1 MYLKKQKKRQTKMT
15 VVDIPLVIMKS
26 TAAFTLVIMF
36 YFYKIFGKAPNFF
49 EVFSLIFNFSGMIY
63 IAYGMSIQNIRLY
76 SGGLLLVAV
85 SYGICVSY
93 YLDRVNERTIK
104 SDDKKK

>member
-1 MYLKKQKKRQTKMT
+1 MT

-63 IAYGMSIQNIRLY
+63 IAYGMSTNNIFMFR
-76 SGGLLLVAV
+76 GGLLLVTV
-85 SYGICVSY
+85 SYGIFVSY
-93 YLDRVNERTIK
+93 YLERMGERKTEK
-104 SDDKKK
+104 DEKKK